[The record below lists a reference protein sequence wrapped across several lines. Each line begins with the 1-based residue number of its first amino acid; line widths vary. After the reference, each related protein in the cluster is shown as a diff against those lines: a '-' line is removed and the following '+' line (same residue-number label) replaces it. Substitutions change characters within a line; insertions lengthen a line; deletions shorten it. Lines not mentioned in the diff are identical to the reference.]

1 MSTVRANG
9 AELYYETRG
18 AAGDPV
24 VLVHGSLVDHH
35 TWDAVV
41 GPLAEA
47 LQVIAYDR
55 RGYGRST
62 GPRRVRSVRDDTE
75 DLAGLLQATELYPAH
90 IVTHSY
96 AGAMAFR
103 LAQDRPEMVRSIAVH
118 EPPMVGLLEGD
129 PGSASEARQWLGAI
143 AHLRGIIE
151 AGERESAARTIVE
164 SFSVQPGA
172 WERLPPEVR
181 ALTLRH
187 VGLWADEFADREAVE
202 PDREGLR
209 DLLIPVL
216 LTTGEQSPP
225 FLRRIVQQLAGLL
238 RNATQSTFL
247 GAGHAPQVTAPS
259 GYLGVVGTFL
269 LERNVPTV

>member
-1 MSTVRANG
+1 MSKALVNG

-18 AAGDPV
+18 GTGDPV

-41 GPLAEA
+41 EPLAGA
-47 LQVIAYDR
+47 LQVVAYDR

-62 GPRRVRSVRDDTE
+62 GPRRARSVQDDTL
-75 DLAGLLQATELYPAH
+75 DLAGVLQATELYPAH

-96 AGAMAFR
+96 AGAVAFR

-118 EPPMVGLLEGD
+118 EPPMVGLLEQD
-129 PGSASEARQWLGAI
+129 PGSASEAHQWLGAI
-143 AHLRGIIE
+143 ARLRATIE
-151 AGERESAARTIVE
+151 AGNRESAARTIVE
-164 SFSVQPGA
+164 SFSVQAGA
-172 WERLPPEVR
+172 WDRLPPEVR
-181 ALTLRH
+181 ALAQRQ

-225 FLRRIVQQLAGLL
+225 FLHRIVQQLAGIL
-238 RNATQSTFL
+238 RNATQKTLL
-247 GAGHAPQVTAPS
+247 GAGHAPQVTAPDL
-259 GYLGVVGTFL
+259 YLGVLGTFL